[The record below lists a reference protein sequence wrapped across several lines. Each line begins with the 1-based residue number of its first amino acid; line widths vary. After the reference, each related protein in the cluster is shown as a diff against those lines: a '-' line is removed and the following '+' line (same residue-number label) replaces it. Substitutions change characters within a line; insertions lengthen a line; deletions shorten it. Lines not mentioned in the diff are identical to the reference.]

1 MIGSPHANIVFAW
14 AGGPI
19 SSPSE
24 STFKMRLVQFVCDAE
39 DEEEY
44 RRMVEQHE
52 RDKMVRSVDWKVY
65 ADDVLQKVDEQL
77 VAFGLEVIEYEHGGD
92 YYEWH
97 IERRIPG
104 TAAGAGWREKKAL
117 QKEAVQFFSD
127 LFGWDQEHWDAR
139 SCRGKEEVEP
149 WREERRRQ
157 FAALKADLGRDE
169 KGTTGPPGVLLTEKQ

>member
-1 MIGSPHANIVFAW
+1 MSTWV
-14 AGGPI
+14 GGPI
-19 SSPSE
+19 SSPSG
-24 STFKMRLVQFVCDAE
+24 STFKMRFVQYLYDAE

-44 RRMVEQHE
+44 SSAIEQHE
-52 RDKMVRSVDWKVY
+52 RDKMVRSADWKVY

-77 VAFGLEVIEYEHGGD
+77 AAFGLEVFQYETGSD

-97 IERRIPG
+97 IERRIPRSA
-104 TAAGAGWREKKAL
+104 TEAAAEAAWLEEKAR
-117 QKEAVQFFSD
+117 QEKEAVQVVSD
-127 LFGWDQEHWDAR
+127 LLGWSQEDWD
-139 SCRGKEEVEP
+139 SRGRREEDLES